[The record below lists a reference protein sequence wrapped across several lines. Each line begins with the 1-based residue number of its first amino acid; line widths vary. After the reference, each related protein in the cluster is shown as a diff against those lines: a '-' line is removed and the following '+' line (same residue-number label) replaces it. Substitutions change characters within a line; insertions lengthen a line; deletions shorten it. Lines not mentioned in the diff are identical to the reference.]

1 MSCHV
6 MYVCI
11 YIFVERERERSQQ
24 FPAYRLNRPGK
35 SINMMPRYGGT
46 REWPTS
52 NKPFSGDFGQVIPRH
67 TFLIVF
73 SIYNSLFLYVFL
85 DVYIY
90 IYYIYNITIYVSS
103 NFIIFPM
110 ISPCFP
116 FFHFS
121 PETCPVQKCP
131 RHQVQSS
138 PAARSRRA
146 CGFRRRRPE
155 ADFQRSILQRMLGQ
169 RPQTC
174 RRPWGD
180 GWWNET
186 NILREYTYIILLY
199 IYIICILY
207 ILYIICILYIYY
219 IILYII
225 YYIIYYI
232 LYIIYYI
239 LYIIY
244 YIYITYYIYMCM

>member
-11 YIFVERERERSQQ
+11 YIFVERERSQQ

-90 IYYIYNITIYVSS
+90 IIYIILLYMFHQISSYFQWFPHVS
-103 NFIIFPM
+103 
-110 ISPCFP
+110 P
-116 FFHFS
+116 FFIFS

-186 NILREYTYIILLY
+186 NILTEYTYIILLY
-199 IYIICILY
+199 IYILYVYYIYYIICILY
-207 ILYIICILYIYY
+207 ILYYIIYY

-225 YYIIYYI
+225 YYI
-232 LYIIYYI
+232 LYII
-239 LYIIY
+239 LY
-244 YIYITYYIYMCM
+244 YIYKYMTYIYGWEF

>member
-1 MSCHV
+1 
-6 MYVCI
+6 MYVYI
-11 YIFVERERERSQQ
+11 YIFVERERDPNNSQHIAWTDLESRS
-24 FPAYRLNRPGK
+24 
-35 SINMMPRYGGT
+35 IWCTRYGGT

-52 NKPFSGDFGQVIPRH
+52 NKPFSGNFGQVIPRH

-90 IYYIYNITIYVSS
+90 IIKLYYYDICFIKFHHISHMFHQISSYFPWFPYVS
-103 NFIIFPM
+103 
-110 ISPCFP
+110 P
-116 FFHFS
+116 FFISF

-186 NILREYTYIILLY
+186 NILKEYMYLILLY
-199 IYIICILY
+199 IYIICIPYTYY
-207 ILYIICILYIYY
+207 ILYV
-219 IILYII
+219 
-225 YYIIYYI
+225 IYYI
-232 LYIIYYI
+232 LYIISI
-239 LYIIY
+239 LRIIY
-244 YIYITYYIYMCM
+244 MYVM